1 MYIYLFIVGAF
12 VVSCVCGF
20 VFIPAILK
28 FCREKQLYDL
38 PDTRKRHK
46 TAVPRLG
53 GISFMP
59 SMVISFVLAMLALC
73 LMEGRGVKVSLAS
86 VYMLL
91 GTLLVYATGIV
102 DDVVGLHATPKFL
115 IQIMAAS
122 FLPLSGLYINNLYGF
137 CGIHEVASWVGMPLT
152 VFVVVFIDNAMN
164 LIDGIDGLASGLCII
179 ALTGFC
185 VLFVQMNV
193 WVYCMLIGALVGVLV
208 AYSYYNVFSKTQKL
222 FMGDSGSL
230 TLGFILA
237 FLFVKYSMLTPLMNE
252 YRPQGFL
259 MAYSLLIVPVYDVVR
274 VILVRMRL
282 RKPLFD
288 ADRHHIHHKLM
299 DMGMTQHEA
308 LVTIL
313 LMAVFFV
320 VFNGVMSRWL
330 SVTYVVLADVVA
342 NVLFHAVVSM
352 IIRRKEVAA

>member
-1 MYIYLFIVGAF
+1 MYIYLFILGAF

-20 VFIPAILK
+20 AFIPAILK
-28 FCREKQLYDL
+28 FCKEKQLYDL

-59 SMVISFVLAMLALC
+59 SMFISFVLSMLALC

-86 VYMLL
+86 LYMLL
-91 GTLLVYATGIV
+91 GTFLVYGTGIV
-102 DDVVGLHATPKFL
+102 DDVVGLHATPKFVV
-115 IQIMAAS
+115 QIIAACL
-122 FLPLSGLYINNLYGF
+122 LPLSGLYINNFYGF
-137 CGIHEVASWVGMPLT
+137 CGIQEVPAWVGVPLT
-152 VFVVVFIDNAMN
+152 VFVVVLIDNAMN
-164 LIDGIDGLASGLCII
+164 LIDGIDGLASGLSII
-179 ALTGFC
+179 ALSGFC

-193 WVYCMLIGALVGVLV
+193 WVFCMLIGALVGVLV
-208 AYSYYNVFSKTQKL
+208 AYTYYNVFSRTKKL

-230 TLGFILA
+230 TLGYILA
-237 FLFVKYSMLTPLMNE
+237 FLFVKYSMLTPLMSE

-274 VILVRMRL
+274 IILVRMRL

-299 DMGMTQHEA
+299 DMGMTQHQA

-313 LMAVFFV
+313 LLAVFFV
-320 VFNGVMSRWL
+320 VFNEVMSRWL
-330 SVTYVVLADVVA
+330 SVTCVVLADVVA

>member
-86 VYMLL
+86 LYMLL
-91 GTLLVYATGIV
+91 GTFLVYGTGIV
-102 DDVVGLHATPKFL
+102 DDVVGLHATPKFVV
-115 IQIMAAS
+115 QIIAACL
-122 FLPLSGLYINNLYGF
+122 LPLSGLYINNFYGF
-137 CGIHEVASWVGMPLT
+137 CGIQEVPAWVGVPLT
-152 VFVVVFIDNAMN
+152 VFVVVLIDNAMN
-164 LIDGIDGLASGLCII
+164 LIDGIDGLASGVSII
-179 ALTGFC
+179 ALSGFC

-193 WVYCMLIGALVGVLV
+193 WVFCMLIGALVGVLV
-208 AYSYYNVFSKTQKL
+208 AYTYYNVFSRTKKL

-230 TLGFILA
+230 TLGYILA
-237 FLFVKYSMLTPLMNE
+237 FLFVKYSMLTPLMSE

-274 VILVRMRL
+274 IILVRMRL

-299 DMGMTQHEA
+299 DMGMTQHQA

-313 LMAVFFV
+313 LLALFFI
-320 VFNGVMSRWL
+320 VFNEVMSRWL